1 MAFAFWQ
8 SRRLTAVTTLDGI
21 IVDWNLFAANADER
35 IGAQEVLENHRRVCV
50 LGDKGFL
57 DQQRQALLQETQGV
71 SLLTPKRR
79 NQKGQNPRVWDTAM
93 NRAWRVIETTFAQA
107 KGAFGLEKPGA
118 RSLWGLQSRLIAK
131 IIGLTLAACHN
142 VQQGHSPLRLAEFS
156 F

>member
-1 MAFAFWQ
+1 
-8 SRRLTAVTTLDGI
+8 
-21 IVDWNLFAANADER
+21 
-35 IGAQEVLENHRRVCV
+35 
-50 LGDKGFL
+50 
-57 DQQRQALLQETQGV
+57 
-71 SLLTPKRR
+71 
-79 NQKGQNPRVWDTAM
+79 M

-131 IIGLTLAACHN
+131 ITGLTLAACHN